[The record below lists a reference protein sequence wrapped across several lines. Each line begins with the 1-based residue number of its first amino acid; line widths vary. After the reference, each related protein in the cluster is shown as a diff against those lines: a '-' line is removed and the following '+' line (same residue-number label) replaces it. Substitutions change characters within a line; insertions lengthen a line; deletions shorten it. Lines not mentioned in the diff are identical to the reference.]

1 MPRPQVL
8 AVLACFTYVLL
19 TCFTY
24 GASPAAVLEELP
36 RVVRLLDEEV
46 GRLQEQDQHDLDSVA
61 KLKVF
66 FFSSSIEV

>member
-1 MPRPQVL
+1 
-8 AVLACFTYVLL
+8 
-19 TCFTY
+19 
-24 GASPAAVLEELP
+24 
-36 RVVRLLDEEV
+36 VVVLLDEEV